1 MTYIMKQY
9 FNTPITSLNDAHAFF
24 DNLAA
29 DRVLFHPED
38 SPESIVDGF
47 GLALF
52 TPDECAALK
61 QRIVEVY
68 SFDADPCAYCLTL
81 AGDA

>member
-1 MTYIMKQY
+1 MKTYFKK
-9 FNTPITSLNDAHAFF
+9 PITSLNDAHAFF
-24 DNLAA
+24 DSLAI

-38 SPESIVDGF
+38 NPEDIVDGF

-52 TPDECAALK
+52 TPEECAELN

-81 AGDA
+81 AGAV

>member
-1 MTYIMKQY
+1 MKTYFEK
-9 FNTPITSLNDAHAFF
+9 PITSLNDAHVFF
-24 DNLAA
+24 DNLAV

-52 TPDECAALK
+52 TPQECVALK
-61 QRIVEVY
+61 QRISEVY
-68 SFDADPCAYCLTL
+68 LFDSDPCEYCLTL
-81 AGDA
+81 ASNV

>member
-1 MTYIMKQY
+1 MKTYFTK
-9 FNTPITSLNDAHAFF
+9 PIASLNDAHAFF

-38 SPESIVDGF
+38 SPDSIVDAF

-52 TPDECAALK
+52 TPDECIALK
-61 QRIVEVY
+61 LRINEVY
-68 SFDADPCAYCLTL
+68 LFDADPCAYCLTL
-81 AGDA
+81 AENA